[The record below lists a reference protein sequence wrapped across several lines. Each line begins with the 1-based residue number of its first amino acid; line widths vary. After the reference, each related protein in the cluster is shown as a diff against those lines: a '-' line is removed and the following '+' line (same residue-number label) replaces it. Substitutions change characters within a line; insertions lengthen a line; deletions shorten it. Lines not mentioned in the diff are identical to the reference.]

1 MDLIVYETFIL
12 LLAAGLVS
20 IAFPFATERRLGPLV
35 AFVAVA
41 VIQAAV
47 LTIPLALGW
56 RVGHWNW
63 IGKLASIVTG
73 LAVLPVLR
81 LTRREVGLVLPRG
94 RSGWGRSLLGLSV
107 GLLFVSVFVLV
118 LGPNPRPSVET
129 IAYQATMP
137 GLDEELAFRGIFMAL
152 LARGYPA
159 VRFGLPVWTLPVVI
173 TTLHFTMGHVVT
185 IEHGHLGLAIA
196 AATFVLPFG
205 LLLALIRVGS
215 SSLLGSVVTH
225 NAVNVAG
232 YIAAAGRGTM
242 TGSPAGSRTFTSGR
256 C

>member
-12 LLAAGLVS
+12 LLTVGLVS
-20 IAFPFATERRLGPLV
+20 IASPLATERRVGPLV
-35 AFVAVA
+35 AFVAIA
-41 VIQAAV
+41 MMQTAV
-47 LTIPLALGW
+47 LVIPPALGW

-63 IGKLASIVTG
+63 TGKLASVVTG
-73 LAVLPVLR
+73 LAVLPLLR

-94 RSGWGRSLLGLSV
+94 RSGWVRSLLGLVV
-107 GLLFVSVFVLV
+107 GLLLIAVFVLV
-118 LGPNPRPSVET
+118 SGPNPRPGAET

-137 GLDEELAFRGIFMAL
+137 GLDEELAFRGVSMAL

-159 VRFGLPVWTLPVVI
+159 VRFGLPVWTLPVAV

-185 IEHGHLGLAIA
+185 IEHGHLGWAIGA
-196 AATFVLPFG
+196 APFVLPMG
-205 LLLALIRVGS
+205 LLLALIRVAS

-232 YIAAAGRGTM
+232 YVAAFLLPATGR
-242 TGSPAGSRTFTSGR
+242 
-256 C
+256 